1 MGGDW
6 IDLGQDRDRDRWWEL
21 VTTVMKLGFH
31 KTQGISWLPEE
42 LLASPEGL
50 YSMKLVLVRP
60 INLQQNSYILK
71 LFQNIPW
78 KSMYKYD
85 TVILSVVEA

>member
-1 MGGDW
+1 
-6 IDLGQDRDRDRWWEL
+6 
-21 VTTVMKLGFH
+21 VTTVMNLGYH
-31 KTQGISWLPEE
+31 KTKGISWLPEE

-60 INLQQNSYILK
+60 INLQQNAYILK
-71 LFQNIPW
+71 LFQSIPW
-78 KSMYKYD
+78 KSTWKHD